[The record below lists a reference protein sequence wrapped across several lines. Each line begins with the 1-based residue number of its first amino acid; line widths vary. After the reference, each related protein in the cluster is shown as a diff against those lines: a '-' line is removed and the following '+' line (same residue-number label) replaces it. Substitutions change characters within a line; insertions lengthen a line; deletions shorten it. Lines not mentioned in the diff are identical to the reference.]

1 MVFVASPQAQAGSG
15 RVTRTDVARYA
26 GVSTAVVSYVINGGP
41 KPVAAA
47 TAAKV
52 REAIKALQYQPN
64 ATARALTM
72 GSARLLGMI
81 VPDSTNP
88 YFAELTD
95 AIAQAAAARG
105 YALLA
110 ANSRTDAETERH
122 NTLNL
127 VSRQVDAIILAT
139 VLTPSEVAAMPVHGI
154 PRVLID
160 QSSAVHGI
168 PTVSTDFQQGAA
180 IGVEH
185 LIGHGHQDI
194 AILVGKDIDPVRVD
208 PRHNGWRKALRE
220 AGLPEGPAEFT
231 DFTRQG
237 GYEATRRLLALP
249 KPPTAIFASSDLLAV
264 GALRAIHEADLS
276 IPEDI
281 AVVSFD
287 GTSESEFS
295 WPQLTTVRQPITQIA
310 EAAVDAALSSNSSG
324 GKVQLLPTEL
334 IIRRS
339 CGC

>member
-1 MVFVASPQAQAGSG
+1 MAEIQVQAGSG

-47 TAAKV
+47 TAARV
-52 REAIKALQYQPN
+52 REAIKVLQYQPN
-64 ATARALTM
+64 ATARALTL
-72 GSARLLGMI
+72 GSSRLLGMI

-95 AIAQAAAARG
+95 AIAQSAAARG

-110 ANSRTDAETERH
+110 ANSRTDPETERQ

-139 VLTPSEVAAMPVHGI
+139 VLSPSEVAATPMQGI

-160 QSSAVHGI
+160 QSSTVHGI
-168 PTVSTDFQQGAA
+168 PGVSTDFEQGAVL
-180 IGVEH
+180 GVRH
-185 LIGHGHQDI
+185 LIGHGHRNI
-194 AILVGKDIDPVRVD
+194 AILVGKDIDPARID
-208 PRHNGWRKALRE
+208 PRHNGWRRALRE
-220 AGLPEGPAEFT
+220 AGLPEGPAVLT

-237 GYEATRRLLALP
+237 GYEATLKLLDSP
-249 KPPTAIFASSDLLAV
+249 DRPTAIFASSDLLAV
-264 GALRAIHEADLS
+264 GALRAIHEAGLS
-276 IPEDI
+276 VPGDI
-281 AVVSFD
+281 ALVSFD

-295 WPQLTTVRQPITQIA
+295 WPQLTTVRQPIGHIA
-310 EAAVDAALSSNSSG
+310 ETVLEVALAREGPSG
-324 GKVQLLPTEL
+324 EVKLLPTEL

>member
-1 MVFVASPQAQAGSG
+1 MASLQAQAGSG
-15 RVTRTDVARYA
+15 KVTRTDVARYA

-41 KPVAAA
+41 KPVATA
-47 TAAKV
+47 TAARV
-52 REAIKALQYQPN
+52 REAIKVLQYQPN
-64 ATARALTM
+64 ATARALSLGAT
-72 GSARLLGMI
+72 RLLGMI

-110 ANSRTDAETERH
+110 ANSRTDADTERQ

-139 VLTPSEVAAMPVHGI
+139 VLSPSEVAAMPVQGI

-160 QSSAVHGI
+160 QSSVVHGI
-168 PTVSTDFQQGAA
+168 PAVSTDFEQGAA
-180 IGVEH
+180 IGVQH

-194 AILVGKDIDPVRVD
+194 AILVGKDIDPSRVD
-208 PRHNGWRKALRE
+208 PRHSGWKKALQE

-237 GYEATRRLLALP
+237 GYEATRRLLDLP
-249 KPPTAIFASSDLLAV
+249 KRPTAIFASSDLLAV
-264 GALRAIHEADLS
+264 GALRAIHEAHLS
-276 IPEDI
+276 IPQDI

-295 WPQLTTVRQPITQIA
+295 WPQLTTVRQPIARIA
-310 EAAVDAALSSNSSG
+310 EAVLKAALSQDETD
-324 GKVQLLPTEL
+324 GKIQLLAAEL

>member
-1 MVFVASPQAQAGSG
+1 MVFVAGLQVQQGSG
-15 RVTRTDVARYA
+15 KVTRTDVARYA

-47 TAAKV
+47 TAARV
-52 REAIKALQYQPN
+52 REAIKVLQYQPN

-72 GSARLLGMI
+72 GSAQLLGMI

-95 AIAQAAAARG
+95 AIAQVAAARG

-110 ANSRTDAETERH
+110 ANSRTDAETERQ
-122 NTLNL
+122 NTLSL

-139 VLTPSEVAAMPVHGI
+139 VLSPSEVAAMPVQGI

-160 QSSAVHGI
+160 QSSTVHGV
-168 PTVSTDFQQGAA
+168 PTVSTDFEQGAVA
-180 IGVEH
+180 GVQH
-185 LIGHGHQDI
+185 LIGHGHRDI
-194 AILVGKDIDPVRVD
+194 AILVGRDIDPSRVD
-208 PRHNGWRKALRE
+208 PRHNGWKTALRE
-220 AGLPEGPAEFT
+220 AGLTEGPVEFT

-237 GYEATRRLLALP
+237 GYEATRRLLERA

-264 GALRAIHEADLS
+264 GALLALHEADLS
-276 IPEDI
+276 IPADI

-295 WPQLTTVRQPITQIA
+295 WPPLTTVRQSINLIA
-310 EAAVDAALSSNSSG
+310 EAAVGAALSSG
-324 GKVQLLPTEL
+324 GSAGEVRLLPTEL

>member
-1 MVFVASPQAQAGSG
+1 MANLQAQAGSG
-15 RVTRTDVARYA
+15 KVTRTDVARYA

-41 KPVAAA
+41 KPVATA
-47 TAAKV
+47 TAARV
-52 REAIKALQYQPN
+52 REAIKVLQYQPN
-64 ATARALTM
+64 ATARALSL
-72 GSARLLGMI
+72 GSTRLLGMI

-110 ANSRTDAETERH
+110 ANSRTDANTERQ

-139 VLTPSEVAAMPVHGI
+139 VLSPSEVAAMPVQGI

-168 PTVSTDFQQGAA
+168 PTISTDFEQGAA
-180 IGVEH
+180 MGVRH
-185 LIGHGHQDI
+185 LIGHGHEDI
-194 AILVGKDIDPVRVD
+194 GILVGKDIDPSRVD
-208 PRHNGWRKALRE
+208 PRQNGWRKALRE
-220 AGLPEGPAEFT
+220 AGLPDGPAEFT
-231 DFTRQG
+231 EFTRQG
-237 GYEATRRLLALP
+237 GYEATLRLLELP

-264 GALRAIHEADLS
+264 GALRAIHEANMS
-276 IPEDI
+276 VPGDI

-295 WPQLTTVRQPITQIA
+295 WPQLTTVRQPINQIA
-310 EAAVDAALSSNSSG
+310 DAVLESALSSDEPDG
-324 GKVQLLPTEL
+324 EIQLFPTDL
-334 IIRRS
+334 VIRRS

>member
-1 MVFVASPQAQAGSG
+1 MASLQAQAGSG
-15 RVTRTDVARYA
+15 KVTRTDVARYA

-47 TAAKV
+47 TAARV
-52 REAIKALQYQPN
+52 REAIKVLQYQPN
-64 ATARALTM
+64 ATARALSL
-72 GSARLLGMI
+72 GSTRLLGMI

-95 AIAQAAAARG
+95 TIAQAAASRG

-110 ANSRTDAETERH
+110 ANSRTDADTERQ
-122 NTLNL
+122 NTFNL

-139 VLTPSEVAAMPVHGI
+139 VLTPSEVAAMPVQGI

-160 QSSAVHGI
+160 QSSAVHGV
-168 PTVSTDFQQGAA
+168 PTISTDFEQGAA
-180 IGVEH
+180 MGVQH

-194 AILVGKDIDPVRVD
+194 AILVGKDIDPSRTD
-208 PRHNGWRKALRE
+208 PRHSGWKKALRE

-237 GYEATRRLLALP
+237 GYEATRKLLDLP

-264 GALRAIHEADLS
+264 GALRAIHEANLS
-276 IPEDI
+276 VPSDI

-310 EAAVDAALSSNSSG
+310 EAVLEAALSNDNPDG
-324 GKVQLLPTEL
+324 RIQLFPTDL
-334 IIRRS
+334 VIRRS

>member
-1 MVFVASPQAQAGSG
+1 MASLQIQSGSG
-15 RVTRTDVARYA
+15 KVTRTDVARYA

-47 TAAKV
+47 TAARV
-52 REAIKALQYQPN
+52 RDAIKALQYQPN

-95 AIAQAAAARG
+95 SMALAAAARG

-110 ANSRTDAETERH
+110 ANSRTDADTERK

-139 VLTPSEVAAMPVHGI
+139 VLSPSEVAAMPVQGI

-160 QSSAVHGI
+160 QSGSVHGV
-168 PTVSTDFQQGAA
+168 PTVSTDYEQGAVT
-180 IGVEH
+180 GVEH
-185 LIGHGHQDI
+185 LIGHGHRDI
-194 AILVGKDIDPVRVD
+194 ALLVGKDIDPSRVD
-208 PRHNGWRKALRE
+208 PRHNGWRKALHE
-220 AGLPEGPAEFT
+220 AGLAEGPVEYT
-231 DFTRQG
+231 DFSRQG
-237 GYEATRRLLALP
+237 GYEAALRLLQRP
-249 KPPTAIFASSDLLAV
+249 KPPTALFASSDLLAV
-264 GALRAIHEADLS
+264 GALRAIHEAKLS
-276 IPEDI
+276 IPDDI

-295 WPQLTTVRQPITQIA
+295 WPQLTTVRQPISQIA
-310 EAAVDAALSSNSSG
+310 EAAVEAALSPAEPDG
-324 GKVQLLPTEL
+324 RVQLLATEL

>member
-1 MVFVASPQAQAGSG
+1 MASLQVQAGSG
-15 RVTRTDVARYA
+15 KVTRTDVARYA

-47 TAAKV
+47 TAARV
-52 REAIKALQYQPN
+52 REAIKVLRYQPN

-110 ANSRTDAETERH
+110 ANSRTDAETERQ

-139 VLTPSEVAAMPVHGI
+139 VLSSSEVAAMPVQGI

-160 QSSAVHGI
+160 QSSTVHGV
-168 PTVSTDFQQGAA
+168 PSVSTDFEQGAVT
-180 IGVEH
+180 GVQH
-185 LIGHGHQDI
+185 LISHGHRDI
-194 AILVGKDIDPVRVD
+194 ALLVGKDIDPSRVD
-208 PRHNGWRKALRE
+208 PRHNGWKKALHE
-220 AGLPEGPAEFT
+220 AGLPEGVVGYT
-231 DFTRQG
+231 DFSRQG
-237 GYEATRRLLALP
+237 GYEATRRLLELP
-249 KPPTAIFASSDLLAV
+249 KPPTAIFASSDLLAI

-276 IPEDI
+276 IPDDI

-295 WPQLTTVRQPITQIA
+295 WPQLTTVRQRINEIA
-310 EAAVDAALSSNSSG
+310 EAAVEAALSPSDSD
-324 GKVQLLPTEL
+324 GKIQLLPTEL

>member
-1 MVFVASPQAQAGSG
+1 MAGLGMESGSG
-15 RVTRTDVARYA
+15 KVTRTDVARYA

-47 TAAKV
+47 TAARV
-52 REAIKALQYQPN
+52 REAIKVLHYQPN

-95 AIAQAAAARG
+95 AIAQAAATRG
-105 YALLA
+105 YAVLA
-110 ANSRTDAETERH
+110 ANSRTDADVERS

-139 VLTPSEVAAMPVHGI
+139 VLSASEVAAMPVQGI
-154 PRVLID
+154 RRVLID
-160 QSSAVHGI
+160 QSSYVHGV
-168 PTVSTDFQQGAA
+168 PTVSTDFEQGAV
-180 IGVEH
+180 IGVQH
-185 LIGHGHQDI
+185 LIGHGHRDV
-194 AILVGKDIDPVRVD
+194 ALLAGKDIDPARVD
-208 PRHNGWRKALRE
+208 PRQNGWKKALLE
-220 AGLPEGPAEFT
+220 EGLSEGPVEYT

-237 GYEATRRLLALP
+237 GYEATRRLLKLA
-249 KPPTAIFASSDLLAV
+249 KRPTAIFASSDLLAV

-276 IPEDI
+276 IPADI

-295 WPQLTTVRQPITQIA
+295 WPQLTAVRQPVNEIA
-310 EAAVDAALSSNSSG
+310 EAAVDAALAPVNPG
-324 GKVQLLPTEL
+324 GDVRLLPTEL

>member
-1 MVFVASPQAQAGSG
+1 MAGLRAQAGSG
-15 RVTRTDVARYA
+15 KVTRTDVARYA

-41 KPVAAA
+41 KPVASA
-47 TAAKV
+47 TAERV
-52 REAIKALQYQPN
+52 RDAIKALNYQPN

-110 ANSRTDAETERH
+110 ANSRTDGDTERQS
-122 NTLNL
+122 TLNL

-139 VLTPSEVAAMPVHGI
+139 VLSPSEVAAMPVHGV

-168 PTVSTDFQQGAA
+168 PTVSTDFEQGAA
-180 IGVEH
+180 LGVQH
-185 LIGHGHQDI
+185 LVSHGHQDI
-194 AILVGKDIDPVRVD
+194 AILVGKDIDPAHVD
-208 PRHNGWRKALRE
+208 PRHNGWKKALRE
-220 AGLPEGPAEFT
+220 SGLPEGPAEFT

-237 GYEATRRLLALP
+237 GYDATRRLLELP
-249 KPPTAIFASSDLLAV
+249 ERPTAIFASSDLLAV
-264 GALRAIHEADLS
+264 GALRALHEAGLA
-276 IPEDI
+276 IPEDV

-295 WPQLTTVRQPITQIA
+295 WPQLTTVRQPIDHIA
-310 EAAVDAALSSNSSG
+310 ETVLEAALSG
-324 GKVQLLPTEL
+324 GNADGRVQLLPAEL

>member
-1 MVFVASPQAQAGSG
+1 MPSLQSQVGTG
-15 RVTRTDVARYA
+15 KVTRTDVARYA

-47 TAAKV
+47 TAGRV
-52 REAIKALQYQPN
+52 REAIKALNYQPN

-110 ANSRTDAETERH
+110 ANSRTDAETERR
-122 NTLNL
+122 NTLNF

-139 VLTPSEVAAMPVHGI
+139 VLSPSEVAAFPVQGI

-160 QSSAVHGI
+160 QSSAVHGV
-168 PTVSTDFQQGAA
+168 PTISTDFEQGAA

-194 AILVGKDIDPVRVD
+194 AVLVGKDIDPSRVD
-208 PRHNGWRKALRE
+208 PRHNGWRKALQK
-220 AGLPEGPAEFT
+220 AGLPEGPAEYT

-237 GYEATRRLLALP
+237 GYEATRRLLERP
-249 KPPTAIFASSDLLAV
+249 DRPTAIFASSDLLAV
-264 GALRAIHEADLS
+264 GALRAIHEAGLS
-276 IPEDI
+276 IPEDV

-295 WPQLTTVRQPITQIA
+295 WPQLTTVRQPINQIA
-310 EAAVDAALSSNSSG
+310 DSVVQAALSPKDSG
-324 GKVQLLPTEL
+324 GFVQLLPTEL

>member
-1 MVFVASPQAQAGSG
+1 MANLQAQAGAG
-15 RVTRTDVARYA
+15 KVTRTDVARYA

-47 TAAKV
+47 TAARV
-52 REAIKALQYQPN
+52 REAIKVLQYQPN
-64 ATARALTM
+64 ATARALTI
-72 GSARLLGMI
+72 GSSRLLGMI

-95 AIAQAAAARG
+95 AIAQAAATRG

-110 ANSRTDAETERH
+110 ANSRTDAETERR
-122 NTLNL
+122 NTLNF

-139 VLTPSEVAAMPVHGI
+139 VLSPSEVAAFPVQGI

-160 QSSAVHGI
+160 QSSAVHGV
-168 PTVSTDFQQGAA
+168 PTISTDFEQGAV
-180 IGVEH
+180 IGVRH
-185 LIGHGHQDI
+185 LIGHGHKDI
-194 AILVGKDIDPVRVD
+194 GVLVGKDIDPSRVD
-208 PRHNGWRKALRE
+208 PRHNGWRKALQA
-220 AGLPEGPAEFT
+220 AGLPEGPAEYT

-237 GYEATRRLLALP
+237 GYEATRRLLERP
-249 KPPTAIFASSDLLAV
+249 ERPTAIFASSDLLAV
-264 GALRAIHEADLS
+264 GALRAIHEAGLS
-276 IPEDI
+276 IPEDV

-295 WPQLTTVRQPITQIA
+295 WPQLTTVRQPIDQIA
-310 EAAVDAALSSNSSG
+310 EAVVQAALSPKDSDSI
-324 GKVQLLPTEL
+324 VQLLPTEL
-334 IIRRS
+334 VIRRS

>member
-1 MVFVASPQAQAGSG
+1 MASLQAQAGSG
-15 RVTRTDVARYA
+15 KITRTDVARYA

-47 TAAKV
+47 TAARV
-52 REAIKALQYQPN
+52 HEAIKVLQYQPN

-95 AIAQAAAARG
+95 TIAQAAAARG

-110 ANSRTDAETERH
+110 ANSRTDADTERQ

-139 VLTPSEVAAMPVHGI
+139 VLSPSEVAAMPVQGI

-168 PTVSTDFQQGAA
+168 PTVSTDFEQGAA
-180 IGVEH
+180 LGVQH

-194 AILVGKDIDPVRVD
+194 AILVGKDIDPTRAD
-208 PRHNGWRKALRE
+208 PRHNGWKKALRE
-220 AGLPEGPAEFT
+220 AGLPEGAAEFT

-237 GYEATRRLLALP
+237 GYEATRRLLELP
-249 KPPTAIFASSDLLAV
+249 KRPTAIFASSDLLAV

-276 IPEDI
+276 IPDDI

-295 WPQLTTVRQPITQIA
+295 WPQLTTVRQPINQIA
-310 EAAVDAALSSNSSG
+310 EAVLEAALSHKDSA
-324 GKVQLLPTEL
+324 GKIQLLPTEL

>member
-1 MVFVASPQAQAGSG
+1 MASLHAQAGSG
-15 RVTRTDVARYA
+15 KITRTDVARYA

-41 KPVAAA
+41 KPVAAS
-47 TAAKV
+47 TAARV
-52 REAIKALQYQPN
+52 REAIKVLQYQPN

-95 AIAQAAAARG
+95 AMAQAAAARG

-110 ANSRTDAETERH
+110 ANSRTDAETERQ

-139 VLTPSEVAAMPVHGI
+139 VLSSSEVAAMSVHGI
-154 PRVLID
+154 PRVLVD
-160 QSSAVHGI
+160 QSSMVHGV
-168 PTVSTDFQQGAA
+168 PSVSTDFEQGAA
-180 IGVEH
+180 MGVQH
-185 LIGHGHQDI
+185 LIGHGHHDI
-194 AILVGKDIDPVRVD
+194 AILVGKDIDPSRVD
-208 PRHNGWRKALRE
+208 PRHIGWKTALRE
-220 AGLPEGPAEFT
+220 AGLPEGPVEFT

-237 GYEATRRLLALP
+237 GYEATRRLLELP

-276 IPEDI
+276 IPDDI

-295 WPQLTTVRQPITQIA
+295 WPQLTTVRQPINEIA
-310 EAAVDAALSSNSSG
+310 EAAVRAALSPLEAD
-324 GKVQLLPTEL
+324 GKVQLLATEL

>member
-1 MVFVASPQAQAGSG
+1 MASPQAQAGSG
-15 RVTRTDVARYA
+15 KVTRTDVARYA

-47 TAAKV
+47 TAARV
-52 REAIKALQYQPN
+52 QEAIKVLQYQPN

-110 ANSRTDAETERH
+110 ANSRTDPDTERR
-122 NTLNL
+122 NTMNL
-127 VSRQVDAIILAT
+127 VSRQVDAIIMAT
-139 VLTPSEVAAMPVHGI
+139 VLTPSEVAATPVQGI

-160 QSSAVHGI
+160 QFTTVHGI
-168 PTVSTDFQQGAA
+168 PTVSTDFEQGATL
-180 IGVEH
+180 GVQH
-185 LIGHGHQDI
+185 LIGHGHRDI
-194 AILVGKDIDPVRVD
+194 AILVGKDIDPTRTD
-208 PRHNGWRKALRE
+208 PRHNAWKRALRE
-220 AGLPEGPAEFT
+220 TGLPEGPAEFT
-231 DFTRQG
+231 EFTRQG
-237 GYEATRRLLALP
+237 GYEATRRLLERP
-249 KPPTAIFASSDLLAV
+249 KLPTAIFASSDLLAI
-264 GALRAIHEADLS
+264 GALRAIYEAGLAV
-276 IPEDI
+276 PEDI

-295 WPQLTTVRQPITQIA
+295 WPQLTTVRQPVSRIA
-310 EAAVDAALSSNSSG
+310 EAVLEAALAGGSSNVD
-324 GKVQLLPTEL
+324 VQLLPAEL
-334 IIRRS
+334 IIRHS

>member
-1 MVFVASPQAQAGSG
+1 MANAQTQLGSG
-15 RVTRTDVARYA
+15 KVTRTDVARYA

-47 TAAKV
+47 TAERVK
-52 REAIKALQYQPN
+52 EAIKVLQYQPN

-110 ANSRTDAETERH
+110 ANSRTDPETERQ

-127 VSRQVDAIILAT
+127 VSRQVDAIIMAT
-139 VLTPSEVAAMPVHGI
+139 VLSASEVAAMPVHGI

-160 QSSAVHGI
+160 QSSSVHGI
-168 PTVSTDFQQGAA
+168 PTISTDFEQGA
-180 IGVEH
+180 ILGVQH
-185 LIGHGHQDI
+185 LIGHGHRDI
-194 AILVGKDIDPVRVD
+194 AVLVGKDIDPHRTD
-208 PRHNGWRKALRE
+208 PRHNGWRKALQA
-220 AGLPEGPAEFT
+220 AGLPEGTAEVT
-231 DFTRQG
+231 DFTRRG
-237 GYEATRRLLALP
+237 GYEATRRLLDQP
-249 KPPTAIFASSDLLAV
+249 KRPTAIFASSDLLAV
-264 GALRAIHEADLS
+264 GALRAIHEAGLS
-276 IPEDI
+276 IPADI

-287 GTSESEFS
+287 GTSESEYS
-295 WPQLTTVRQPITQIA
+295 WPQLTTVQQPLDQIA
-310 EAAVDAALSSNSSG
+310 KHALAAALSPDNSATEP
-324 GKVQLLPTEL
+324 QLLATEL
-334 IIRRS
+334 IVRKS

>member
-1 MVFVASPQAQAGSG
+1 MGSLQVQAGSG
-15 RVTRTDVARYA
+15 KVTRTDVARYA

-47 TAAKV
+47 TAARV
-52 REAIKALQYQPN
+52 REAIKVLHYQPN

-110 ANSRTDAETERH
+110 ANSRTDADTERQ

-139 VLTPSEVAAMPVHGI
+139 VLSPSEVAAMAVQGI
-154 PRVLID
+154 PRVLVD
-160 QSSAVHGI
+160 QSSSVHGI
-168 PTVSTDFQQGAA
+168 PTISTDFEQGAA
-180 IGVEH
+180 IGVQH

-194 AILVGKDIDPVRVD
+194 AILVGRDIDPSRVD
-208 PRHNGWRKALRE
+208 PRHNGWKKALRN

-237 GYEATRRLLALP
+237 GYEATRRLLELP

-276 IPEDI
+276 IPDDI

-295 WPQLTTVRQPITQIA
+295 WPQLTTVRQPISQIA
-310 EAAVDAALSSNSSG
+310 EAVIEAALSHDDSD
-324 GKVQLLPTEL
+324 GKIQLLGTEL

>member
-1 MVFVASPQAQAGSG
+1 MVGLQVESGSG
-15 RVTRTDVARYA
+15 KVTRTDVARYA

-47 TAAKV
+47 TAARV
-52 REAIKALQYQPN
+52 REAIKVLQYHPN

-95 AIAQAAAARG
+95 AIAQTAATRG
-105 YALLA
+105 YAVLA
-110 ANSRTDAETERH
+110 ANSRTDAETERS

-139 VLTPSEVAAMPVHGI
+139 VLSASEVAAMPVQGI

-160 QSSAVHGI
+160 QSSFVHGV
-168 PTVSTDFQQGAA
+168 PTVSTDFEQGAV
-180 IGVEH
+180 IGVQH
-185 LIGHGHQDI
+185 LIGHGHRDI
-194 AILVGKDIDPVRVD
+194 ALLAGKDIDPARVD
-208 PRHNGWRKALRE
+208 PRQRGWRKALKE
-220 AGLPEGPAEFT
+220 AGLPEGHVEYA

-237 GYEATRRLLALP
+237 GYEATRRLLSLP
-249 KPPTAIFASSDLLAV
+249 TLPTAIFASSDLLAV
-264 GALRAIHEADLS
+264 GALRAIHEAGLS
-276 IPEDI
+276 IPADV

-295 WPQLTTVRQPITQIA
+295 WPQLSAVRQPINQIA
-310 EAAVDAALSSNSSG
+310 QAAVDAALNAKDQSG
-324 GKVQLLPTEL
+324 RMQLLPTEL

>member
-1 MVFVASPQAQAGSG
+1 MAGIETKAG
-15 RVTRTDVARYA
+15 TGKVTRTDVARYA

-41 KPVAAA
+41 KPVAAS
-47 TAAKV
+47 TAKRV
-52 REAIKALQYQPN
+52 REAIKVLQYQPN

-105 YALLA
+105 YAVLA
-110 ANSRTDAETERH
+110 ANSRTDPETERQ

-127 VSRQVDAIILAT
+127 VSRQVDAIIMAT
-139 VLTPSEVAAMPVHGI
+139 VLSPSEVAAMPVHGI

-160 QSSAVHGI
+160 QSSSVHGI
-168 PTVSTDFQQGAA
+168 PTISTDFEQGAVL
-180 IGVEH
+180 GVQH
-185 LIGHGHQDI
+185 LIGHDHRDI
-194 AILVGKDIDPVRVD
+194 AILVGKDIDPARTD

-220 AGLPEGPAEFT
+220 AGLREGPAEFT

-237 GYEATRRLLALP
+237 GYEATLRLLELQQR
-249 KPPTAIFASSDLLAV
+249 PTAIFASSDLLAV
-264 GALRAIHEADLS
+264 GALRAIHEAGLS
-276 IPEDI
+276 IPDDI

-295 WPQLTTVRQPITQIA
+295 WPQLTTVRQPINQIA
-310 EAAVDAALSSNSSG
+310 ERVIAAALSPASLG
-324 GKVQLLPTEL
+324 DHALLLATEL
-334 IIRRS
+334 VVRKS

>member
-1 MVFVASPQAQAGSG
+1 MANPQVQAGTG

-41 KPVAAA
+41 KPVAAT
-47 TAAKV
+47 TAARV
-52 REAIKALQYQPN
+52 REAIKALHYQPN
-64 ATARALTM
+64 ATARALTI

-95 AIAQAAAARG
+95 AIAQAAGSRG

-110 ANSRTDAETERH
+110 ANSRTDADTERQ

-139 VLTPSEVAAMPVHGI
+139 VLSPSEVAAMPVQGI
-154 PRVLID
+154 RRVLID

-168 PTVSTDFQQGAA
+168 PTISTDFEQGAA
-180 IGVEH
+180 IGVQH
-185 LIGHGHQDI
+185 LIGHGHKDI
-194 AILVGKDIDPVRVD
+194 AILVGKDIDPSRVD
-208 PRHNGWRKALRE
+208 PRHNGWKKALRE

-237 GYEATRRLLALP
+237 GYEATRRLLDLP
-249 KPPTAIFASSDLLAV
+249 KLPTAIFASSDLLAV
-264 GALRAIHEADLS
+264 GALRAIHEAGLS
-276 IPEDI
+276 IPNDI

-295 WPQLTTVRQPITQIA
+295 WPQLTTVRQPINRIA
-310 EAAVDAALSSNSSG
+310 DAVLEAALSPNDTG
-324 GKVQLLPTEL
+324 GKIQLLPTEL

>member
-1 MVFVASPQAQAGSG
+1 MASLQAQAGSG
-15 RVTRTDVARYA
+15 KVTRTDVARYA

-47 TAAKV
+47 TAARV
-52 REAIKALQYQPN
+52 REAIKVLQYQPN

-110 ANSRTDAETERH
+110 ANSRTDAETERQ
-122 NTLNL
+122 NTLGL

-139 VLTPSEVAAMPVHGI
+139 VLSPSEVAAMPVQGT

-160 QSSAVHGI
+160 QSNVVHGV
-168 PTVSTDFQQGAA
+168 PTVSTDFEQGA
-180 IGVEH
+180 ITGVQH

-194 AILVGKDIDPVRVD
+194 GILVGEDIDPSRVD
-208 PRHNGWRKALRE
+208 PRHNGWKKALHR
-220 AGLPEGPAEFT
+220 ARLPEGPVEFT

-237 GYEATRRLLALP
+237 GYEATRRLLELP
-249 KPPTAIFASSDLLAV
+249 KPPTAIFASSDLLAI

-276 IPEDI
+276 IPDDI

-295 WPQLTTVRQPITQIA
+295 WPQLTTVRQPINEIA
-310 EAAVDAALSSNSSG
+310 EAAVEAALSPNQAD

>member
-1 MVFVASPQAQAGSG
+1 MASMQVGSG
-15 RVTRTDVARYA
+15 KVTRTDVARYA

-47 TAAKV
+47 TAERV
-52 REAIKALQYQPN
+52 REAIRALQYQPN

-72 GSARLLGMI
+72 GSARLLGII

-95 AIAQAAAARG
+95 TIAQAAAARG
-105 YALLA
+105 YALLT
-110 ANSRTDAETERH
+110 ANSRTDAETERQ
-122 NTLNL
+122 NTVNL

-139 VLTPSEVAAMPVHGI
+139 VLPPSEVAAMQVQGI
-154 PRVLID
+154 RRVLID
-160 QSSAVHGI
+160 QSSIVHGI
-168 PTVSTDFQQGAA
+168 PIISTDFEQGAT
-180 IGVEH
+180 IGVRH

-194 AILVGKDIDPVRVD
+194 GILVGRDIDPARPD
-208 PRHNGWRKALRE
+208 PRQNGWKKALAE
-220 AGLPEGPAEFT
+220 AGLPEGPAELT

-264 GALRAIHEADLS
+264 GALRAIHEANLS
-276 IPEDI
+276 IPDDI

-295 WPQLTTVRQPITQIA
+295 WPQLTTVRQPIDRIA
-310 EAAVDAALSSNSSG
+310 ERVLAAALSTEEPAG
-324 GKVQLLPTEL
+324 GIELLTTEL
-334 IIRRS
+334 IVRRS